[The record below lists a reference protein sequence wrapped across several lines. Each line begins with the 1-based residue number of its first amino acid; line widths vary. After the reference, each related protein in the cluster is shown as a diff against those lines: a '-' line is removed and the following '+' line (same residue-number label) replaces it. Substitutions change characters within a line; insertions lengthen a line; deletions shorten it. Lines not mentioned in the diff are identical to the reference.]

1 MVTSRLR
8 PLDVKLFF
16 EDRPYKLGETI
27 DLTTELDARGDV
39 EVREGRVDLVC
50 EARWTEIYTIMVSGG
65 RSVRLGGT
73 INTPPKIPKQVTKEH
88 KETYIHSSVV
98 FLQDT
103 RLDSRTRGSYRAR
116 LEIEPESLPHAA
128 EATVKW
134 TLVAAVDVAG
144 ARDIKT
150 RRAVKVSVD

>member
-8 PLDVKLFF
+8 PLDLKLFF

-27 DLTTELDARGDV
+27 DITTELDARSDV

-50 EARWTEIYTIMVSGG
+50 EARWTEIYTVMVSGG
-65 RSVRLGGT
+65 RQPSGVYHIL
-73 INTPPKIPKQVTKEH
+73 PKAPKQVSKKH
-88 KETYIHSSVV
+88 VETYVHSSVI

-103 RLDSRTRGSYRAR
+103 RLDSTTRGSYRAR
-116 LEIEPESLPHAA
+116 LEIEPESPPHAA

-134 TLVAAVDVAG
+134 MLVASIDVARG
-144 ARDIKT
+144 RDIKT
-150 RRAVKVSVD
+150 RRAVEVTVD

>member
-8 PLDVKLFF
+8 PLDLKLFF

-27 DLTTELDARGDV
+27 DITTELDARGDV

-50 EARWTEIYTIMVSGG
+50 EERWTEVYTVMVSGG
-65 RSVRLGGT
+65 RQPRGAYQMLPTV
-73 INTPPKIPKQVTKEH
+73 PKQVSKKH
-88 KETYIHSSVV
+88 VETYVHSSVV

-103 RLDSRTRGSYRAR
+103 RLDSTTRGSYRAR

-134 TLVAAVDVAG
+134 TLVATIDVARG
-144 ARDIKT
+144 RDIKT
-150 RRAVKVSVD
+150 RRAVEVTVV

>member
-1 MVTSRLR
+1 MDL
-8 PLDVKLFF
+8 KLLF

-27 DLTTELDARGDV
+27 DLTMELDARGDV

-50 EARWTEIYTIMVSGG
+50 DARWTEVYTIMVPAATRASA
-65 RSVRLGGT
+65 VGGT
-73 INTPPKIPKQVTKEH
+73 IIIPPKIPKQVSKEH
-88 KETYIHSSVV
+88 RETYVHSSVV

-103 RLDSRTRGSYRAR
+103 RLDSSTRGSYRVS
-116 LEIEPESLPHAA
+116 LEIEPESPPHAA

-134 TLVAAVDVAG
+134 TLVAAIDVAR

-150 RRAVKVSVD
+150 RRAVKVTIS

>member
-8 PLDVKLFF
+8 PLDLKLFF

-27 DLTTELDARGDV
+27 DITTELDARGDV

-50 EARWTEIYTIMVSGG
+50 EARWTEIYTVMVSAG
-65 RSVRLGGT
+65 RQPRGVAYIL
-73 INTPPKIPKQVTKEH
+73 PMVPKQVSKKH
-88 KETYIHSSVV
+88 VETYVHSSVV
-98 FLQDT
+98 FLQET
-103 RLDSRTRGSYRAR
+103 RLDSTTRGSYRAR
-116 LEIEPESLPHAA
+116 LEIEPESPPHAA

-134 TLVAAVDVAG
+134 MLVAAIDVVR

-150 RRAVKVSVD
+150 RRAVEVRVD